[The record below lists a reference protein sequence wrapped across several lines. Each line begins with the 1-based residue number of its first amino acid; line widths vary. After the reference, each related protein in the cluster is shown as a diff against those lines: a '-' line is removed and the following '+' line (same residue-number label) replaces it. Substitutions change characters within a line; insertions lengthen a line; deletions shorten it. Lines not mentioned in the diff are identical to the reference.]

1 MAEDPPQALE
11 ECFTAEGAP
20 SRLRKAGKLVRD
32 GAAAAEKGLVSGPL
46 MGGQGPKAQG
56 PPPLEKLL
64 SEDPRAL
71 VRAFPPQSRRADLTG
86 SLLQSKAAFP
96 H

>member
-11 ECFTAEGAP
+11 ECFAAERAL

-32 GAAAAEKGLVSGPL
+32 GATAAEKGLVSGPL

-56 PPPLEKLL
+56 PPPLENLL

-71 VRAFPPQSRRADLTG
+71 VRAFPPQSRRADFTG